1 MRLLLSLLA
10 AIVFTA
16 PAAAQHYRT
25 PDDLDMFKKLEPV
38 TVEPDKGYIFLR
50 MGKTS
55 KKWQPGFTL
64 IRKLSDEEIAAYEIV
79 KTAEFEKALEKNTR
93 KREKRLAALAK
104 AKDKGEP
111 YTRAIP
117 PILTYE
123 KFVFEYDAVS
133 NVYAVPVRKEYQK
146 TEYGRDVLFTLTPG
160 QYVLADIGGVCMC
173 LGTVQFTVK
182 PGVVTD
188 MGMIVSDIADRYD
201 EPSKYPEVWE
211 RVKDHGT
218 YRTGFFYVSSALR
231 PHKDEMSVPDVIKDL
246 ERVPADYTAMGKM
259 PVYFSTMVDR
269 LAPVPGV
276 LDYKGDK
283 VIDVKALKTLDGAP

>member
-1 MRLLLSLLA
+1 MRLLLSVLA
-10 AIVFTA
+10 ALIMAA
-16 PAAAQHYRT
+16 PAAAQQYR
-25 PDDLDMFKKLEPV
+25 PPEDLDMFKKLEPV

-64 IRKLSDEEIAAYEIV
+64 IRKLSDEELSDYEAIKKV
-79 KTAEFEKALEKNTR
+79 EFEEALEKNTR
-93 KREKRLAALAK
+93 KREKRLAARKK
-104 AKDKGEP
+104 AKERGEA
-111 YTRAIP
+111 YTKSIP
-117 PILTYE
+117 PILHYNE
-123 KFVFEYDAVS
+123 FVFEYDDVR

-146 TEYGRDVLFTLTPG
+146 TDYGRDVLFTLKPG
-160 QYVLADIGGVCMC
+160 DYVLADIGGVCMC
-173 LGTVQFTVK
+173 LGSVQFTVK
-182 PGVVTD
+182 PGIVTD

-218 YRTGFFYVSSALR
+218 YRTGFFFVSSALR
-231 PHKDEMSVPDVIKDL
+231 LPNADMAVPDVIKDL
-246 ERVPADYTAMGKM
+246 ERIPADYSAMGKM

-276 LDYKGDK
+276 LDYRGDK
-283 VIDVKALKTLDGAP
+283 VVDVKTGQVLGN